1 MTAISYLAQPSLKI
15 DGTEASEQLRADII
29 EISVE
34 ESLHQPGMFTLLIN
48 NDYFPGTGDPW
59 GHEKLFAIGKP
70 IEIGFSSS
78 TTEAQEFSKG
88 KTTASLFK
96 GEITSIE
103 CSFTETSEAT
113 MLIRGYDVGHRL
125 HRGRY
130 NRSFQNM
137 SDTDI
142 LKKVIGEVGITS
154 GTVDASGSPHDYVF
168 QENQTNM
175 EFLRERATRNG
186 FELFVQDGKLNFR
199 KPKAGST
206 LELKWLQDIHS
217 FRVRVS
223 SSEQVSSVEV
233 RGWDYKQKKAIVS
246 TANSAKVLTS
256 TQYQEGKKTSS
267 AFNGQP
273 STATMIV
280 VDKPVFS
287 NKEADT
293 IAQSLCNELGG
304 EFVQADAV
312 AEGNPDIRT
321 GKLVQFADMGK
332 YSGKYYITEA
342 RHLYQEGIYTTEFSV
357 RGLRAD
363 DISTTVAPE
372 TRLEPGQTMMVGV
385 VSNNNDPDG
394 LGRVRVKLPT
404 LTEEHESNWAR
415 VVAIGGGPDR
425 GFDCLPEINDE
436 VLVAFE
442 HGDIHRP
449 YIIGGVWN
457 GKDKPPEKV
466 AESVDDGKVR
476 LRTIKTRLGH
486 KLQFVEEDKGS
497 SKKGIYI
504 ETVEGD
510 KHKLHLND
518 TEKKIEMKTSGAH
531 YLLLD
536 DKNKKLEAKTEGGH
550 TVLMDDS
557 GSKKIEVTSVG
568 DMNVK
573 TGSSGTS
580 KTLKVN
586 AGEIQL
592 TGTSKIVLK
601 VGSNSIEI
609 SQSGIK
615 IDAMKVEV
623 VGKQEVEIKSL
634 GEVKISGLKE
644 VNLKSAAKVA
654 IQAGIALEAKAGGTL
669 DLLAGGSI
677 TGLATGSVSLTGV
690 GGATITTGA
699 SFQVT
704 AGATAGIL
712 APLIRLNC

>member
-15 DGTEASEQLRADII
+15 DGTDASEQLKADII

-34 ESLHQPGMFTLLIN
+34 ESLHQPGMFTLMIN

-59 GHEKLFAIGKP
+59 GHEALFAIGKP

-154 GTVDASGSPHDYVF
+154 GTVDASGAPHDYVF

-199 KPKAGST
+199 KPKADST

-223 SSEQVSSVEV
+223 STEQVSSVEV

-246 TANSAKVLTS
+246 TANSANVLTS

-394 LGRVRVKLPT
+394 LGRVRVKFPT

-425 GFDCLPEINDE
+425 GFDCLPEIDDE

-457 GKDKPPEKV
+457 GQDKPPEKI

-518 TEKKIEMKTSGAH
+518 TEKKIEMTTSGSH
-531 YLLLD
+531 SLLLD
-536 DKNKKLEAKTEGGH
+536 DKNKKLEAKTKGNH

-557 GSKKIEVTSVG
+557 SKKIEVTSAG

-573 TGSSGTS
+573 TGNSGNS

-609 SQSGIK
+609 STSGIK

-623 VGKQEVEIKSL
+623 VGKQGVEIKSL
-634 GEVKISGLKE
+634 GDVKISGATGVK
-644 VNLKSAAKVA
+644 VQSAAEVGIK
-654 IQAGIALEAKAGGTL
+654 AGGALEAKAGGKV
-669 DLLAGGSI
+669 DLLAGMALNCTAGVALNLNS
-677 TGLATGSVSLTGV
+677 AVSVSIKTP
-690 GGATITTGA
+690 

-704 AGATAGIL
+704 AAATAGIL

>member
-15 DGTEASEQLRADII
+15 DGTDASEQLKADII

-34 ESLHQPGMFTLLIN
+34 ESIHQPGMFSLIIN

-59 GHEKLFAIGKP
+59 GHEKLFAIGKA

-78 TTEAQEFSKG
+78 TTEAPEFSTG

-103 CSFTETSEAT
+103 CSFTENSEAT

-154 GTVDASGSPHDYVF
+154 GTIDSSGSPHDYVF

-223 SSEQVSSVEV
+223 STEQVSAVEV

-246 TANSAKVLTS
+246 KANAATVLTS

-267 AFNGQP
+267 AFSGQP
-273 STATMIV
+273 SKATMIV

-304 EFVQADAV
+304 EFVHADAV

-321 GKLVQFADMGK
+321 GKVVQFSDMGK

-394 LGRVRVKLPT
+394 LGRVRVKFPT

-466 AESVDDGKVR
+466 AESVANGKVR

-504 ETVEGD
+504 ETVDGE

-518 TEKKIEMKTSGAH
+518 TDKKIEMKTSGSH

-536 DKNKKLEAKTEGGH
+536 DKNKKLETKTNGGH
-550 TVLMDDS
+550 TVLMDDN
-557 GSKKIEVTSVG
+557 GSKKIDITSVG

-573 TGSSGTS
+573 TGSSG
-580 KTLKVN
+580 KTRALKVN
-586 AGEIQL
+586 GGEIQV
-592 TGTSKIVLK
+592 TGTTKILLK
-601 VGSNSIEI
+601 VGVNSIEI
-609 SQSGIK
+609 STSGI
-615 IDAMKVEV
+615 
-623 VGKQEVEIKSL
+623 
-634 GEVKISGLKE
+634 KISGLKVE
-644 VNLKSAAKVA
+644 VLGQKGVDIKSPMKVA
-654 IQAGIALEAKAGGTL
+654 IQGASAVNVQSAGKVEMQAGGAVKAQAGGKL
-669 DLLAGGSI
+669 DLLAGMALS
-677 TGLATGSVSLTGV
+677 ATAGGALSLTG
-690 GGATITTGA
+690 GASASITSGA

>member
-15 DGTEASEQLRADII
+15 DGTEASEKLRADII

-34 ESLHQPGMFTLLIN
+34 ESLHQPGMFTLMIN
-48 NDYFPGTGDPW
+48 NDYFPGTGEPW

-78 TTEAQEFSKG
+78 TTEAPEFSKG

-154 GTVDASGSPHDYVF
+154 GTIDSSGSPHDYVF

-223 SSEQVSSVEV
+223 STEQVSSVEV

-246 TANSAKVLTS
+246 KADSAKVLTT

-267 AFNGQP
+267 AFNGKP
-273 STATMIV
+273 SKATMIV

-394 LGRVRVKLPT
+394 LGRVRVKFPT

-466 AESVDDGKVR
+466 AESVAGGKVR

-486 KLQFVEEDKGS
+486 KLQFVEEDKGN
-497 SKKGIYI
+497 SKKGIYM

-518 TEKKIEMKTSGAH
+518 TEKKIEMKTSGSH

-536 DKNKKLEAKTEGGH
+536 DKNKKLEAKTKGSH

-557 GSKKIEVTSVG
+557 SKKIEVTSAG

-573 TGSSGTS
+573 TGNSGSSN
-580 KTLKVN
+580 TLKVN

-592 TGTSKIVLK
+592 TGATKIVLK

-609 SQSGIK
+609 SNTGIK

-623 VGKQEVEIKSL
+623 VGKQAVEIKSPL
-634 GEVKISGLKE
+634 KVDISGAAE
-644 VNLKSAAKVA
+644 VNVSSAAKVA
-654 IQAGIALEAKAGGTL
+654 IQAGASLEAKAGGKL
-669 DLLAGGSI
+669 DLLAGMALNG
-677 TGLATGSVSLTGV
+677 TAGGSVSLTGAA
-690 GGATITTGA
+690 GATITTGA

-704 AGATAGIL
+704 AGVTAGIV

>member
-1 MTAISYLAQPSLKI
+1 
-15 DGTEASEQLRADII
+15 
-29 EISVE
+29 
-34 ESLHQPGMFTLLIN
+34 
-48 NDYFPGTGDPW
+48 
-59 GHEKLFAIGKP
+59 
-70 IEIGFSSS
+70 
-78 TTEAQEFSKG
+78 
-88 KTTASLFK
+88 
-96 GEITSIE
+96 
-103 CSFTETSEAT
+103 
-113 MLIRGYDVGHRL
+113 
-125 HRGRY
+125 
-130 NRSFQNM
+130 M

-142 LKKVIGEVGITS
+142 LKKVIGEVGISS
-154 GTVDASGSPHDYVF
+154 GTIDSSGSPHDYVF

-206 LELKWLQDIHS
+206 LELKWLRDIHS

-223 SSEQVSSVEV
+223 SSEQVSAVEV

-246 TANSAKVLTS
+246 KANSAKVLTS

-267 AFNGQP
+267 AFNGKP
-273 STATMIV
+273 SKATMIV

-287 NKEADT
+287 SKEADT

-321 GKLVQFADMGK
+321 GKVVQFADMGK
-332 YSGKYYITEA
+332 YSGKYYITEV
-342 RHLYQEGIYTTEFSV
+342 RHLYQDGIYTTEFSV

-363 DISTTVAPE
+363 DISTTVAPD

-394 LGRVRVKLPT
+394 LGRVRVKFPT

-415 VVAIGGGPDR
+415 VVAIGAGPDR

-466 AESVDDGKVR
+466 AESVAGGKVR

-486 KLQFVEEDKGS
+486 KL
-497 SKKGIYI
+497 
-504 ETVEGD
+504 
-510 KHKLHLND
+510 HLND
-518 TEKKIEMKTSGAH
+518 TEKKIEMKTAGSH

-536 DKNKKLEAKTEGGH
+536 DKKKKLEAKTNGGH
-550 TVLMDDS
+550 TVLMDDN
-557 GSKKIEVTSVG
+557 GSKKIDLTSVG

-573 TGSSGTS
+573 TGSSGKTR
-580 KTLKVN
+580 TLKVD

-592 TGTSKIVLK
+592 TGTTKIVLK
-601 VGSNSIEI
+601 VGANSIEI
-609 SQSGIK
+609 SNSGIK
-615 IDAMKVEV
+615 IDGLKVEV
-623 VGKQEVEIKSL
+623 LGKTGIEIKSPL
-634 GEVKISGLKE
+634 KVDISGATQ
-644 VNLKSAAKVA
+644 VNVQSAAQV
-654 IQAGIALEAKAGGTL
+654 GIKAGASVSVQ
-669 DLLAGGSI
+669 AGGSL
-677 TGLATGSVSLTGV
+677 GLQAGGSLSGTAGGSVSLTS
-690 GGATITTGA
+690 GGAASITSGA
-699 SFQVT
+699 AFQVT
-704 AGATAGIL
+704 AGASARIL

>member
-34 ESLHQPGMFTLLIN
+34 ESLHQPGMFTLMIN

-59 GHEKLFAIGKP
+59 GHEKLFAIGKT

-142 LKKVIGEVGITS
+142 LKKVIGEVGISS
-154 GTVDASGSPHDYVF
+154 GTIDSSGSPHDYVF

-223 SSEQVSSVEV
+223 SSEQVSAVEV

-246 TANSAKVLTS
+246 KANSAQVLTS

-273 STATMIV
+273 SQATMIV

-342 RHLYQEGIYTTEFSV
+342 RHLYQDGIYTTEFSV

-363 DISTTVAPE
+363 DISTTVASE

-394 LGRVRVKLPT
+394 LGRVRVKFPT

-415 VVAIGGGPDR
+415 VVAIGAGPDR

-449 YIIGGVWN
+449 YIIGGLWN

-466 AESVDDGKVR
+466 AESVASGKVR

-504 ETVEGD
+504 ETVDGE

-518 TEKKIEMKTSGAH
+518 TDQKIEMKTSGSH
-531 YLLLD
+531 YMLLD
-536 DKNKKLEAKTEGGH
+536 DKQKKLEIKTTGGH
-550 TVLMDDS
+550 TVLMDDN
-557 GSKKIEVTSVG
+557 GSKKIDVTSVG

-573 TGSSGTS
+573 TGSSG
-580 KTLKVN
+580 KTRALKVD
-586 AGEIQL
+586 AGEIL
-592 TGTSKIVLK
+592 VTGTTKILLK
-601 VGSNSIEI
+601 VGANSIEI
-609 SQSGIK
+609 SNAGIK
-615 IDAMKVEV
+615 IDGLKVEV
-623 VGKQEVEIKSL
+623 LGKTGVEIKSP
-634 GEVKISGLKE
+634 VKVDISGATQ
-644 VNLKSAAKVA
+644 VNVQSAAQV
-654 IQAGIALEAKAGGTL
+654 GIKAGASLTAQ
-669 DLLAGGSI
+669 AGGSL
-677 TGLATGSVSLTGV
+677 GLQAAGSLSGTAGGSVSLTS
-690 GGATITTGA
+690 GGAASITSGA
-699 SFQVT
+699 AFQVT
-704 AGATAGIL
+704 AGASAGIL